1 MPFSQATIQSVA
13 PPRIRGSQVY
23 LSWTSSSPVGTPF
36 QVYVNQRLTW
46 AGRRLSCWI
55 PIPSGPVR
63 IDIGA
68 VAAGEEGLSFASSLP
83 PGPGRRAQLTW
94 QAGSY
99 KGADLAGF
107 HIYGPDAPGGTVDT
121 SKVLA
126 DITAYPAGIATDG
139 FGSGGFGSGGF
150 GHAAGT
156 YKWTSGPLAAGS
168 WTFAVAPYDSA
179 GNVGA
184 STTTTVTIAAPP
196 REPSATPGT
205 TSRLQYTLEGYGQ
218 TGFGSGGFGLPAA
231 TLQWNPSPP

>member
-13 PPRIRGSQVY
+13 PPQIRGSQVY
-23 LSWTSSSPVGTPF
+23 LSWTSSSPSGTPF
-36 QVYVNQRLTW
+36 QVYVNQRLLW
-46 AGRRLSCWI
+46 AGRRRSCWI
-55 PIPSGPVR
+55 PIPAGPVR

-68 VAAGEEGLSFASSLP
+68 VASNEEGLNFASSLP
-83 PGPGRRAQLTW
+83 AAPGRRAQLTW
-94 QAGSY
+94 QSGLY

-107 HIYGPDAPGGTVDT
+107 HVYGADAPGGPVDT

-126 DITAYPAGIATDG
+126 DITAYPIRIATSG

-150 GHAAGT
+150 GQAPGSYTWTSDPLTAGT
-156 YKWTSGPLAAGS
+156 
-168 WTFAVAPYDSA
+168 WTFAIAPYDSA

-184 STTTTVTIAAPP
+184 SAVTTVTIAAPP
-196 REPSATPGT
+196 RAPAATPGT

>member
-1 MPFSQATIQSVA
+1 MPFSQATIESVA

-23 LSWTSSSPVGTPF
+23 LAWTSSSPSGTSF
-36 QVYVNQRLTW
+36 QVYINQRLAW

-63 IDIGA
+63 IDIGT
-68 VAAGEEGLSFASSLP
+68 VGVGEEGLSFASSLP
-83 PGPGRRAQLTW
+83 AAPGRRAQLTW
-94 QAGSY
+94 QSGSY

-107 HIYGPDAPGGTVDT
+107 HIYGSDAPGGPVDT
-121 SKVLA
+121 STVLA

-139 FGSGGFGSGGF
+139 FGVGGFGSGGF
-150 GHAAGT
+150 GQAAGSYT
-156 YKWTSGPLAAGS
+156 WTSAPLAAGT

-179 GNVGA
+179 GNIGA
-184 STTTTVTIAAPP
+184 STTTTVAIAAPP
-196 REPSATPGT
+196 RAPAAAPGT
-205 TSRLQYTLEGYGQ
+205 TSRLQYLLEGYGQ